1 MKRFIIMMLFLSLLI
16 CNNKDFVEVKEVGTY
31 QLAVSTYTS
40 KKGKLYIVETVLD
53 TRTGKVVK
61 RKRIYHTKYR
71 LPYKNDRGQMTYE
84 D

>member
-71 LPYKNDRGQMTYE
+71 LPYKNDRGQMIYE

>member
-1 MKRFIIMMLFLSLLI
+1 MKRFLI
-16 CNNKDFVEVKEVGTY
+16 CLILVSFLIPSDVENDEIGRY

-40 KKGKLYIVETVLD
+40 QKGKVYIVETVLD

-61 RKRIYHTKYR
+61 RKRIYHSKYK
-71 LPYKNDRGQMTYE
+71 LPYKDRYGKMKHE